1 MLYGSKSDDF
11 NINVMFFI
19 NIAQQYIC
27 LNSLQL
33 LNSLTP
39 KTFRVYQQALHQT
52 EKACYPL
59 QTQVFHHV

>member
-33 LNSLTP
+33 LNSLTS
-39 KTFRVYQQALHQT
+39 KTFKVYQQA
-52 EKACYPL
+52 
-59 QTQVFHHV
+59 

>member
-19 NIAQQYIC
+19 NIVQQYIC
-27 LNSLQL
+27 HNSLQP

-39 KTFRVYQQALHQT
+39 KTFRVYQQA
-52 EKACYPL
+52 
-59 QTQVFHHV
+59 

>member
-19 NIAQQYIC
+19 NIVQQYIC
-27 LNSLQL
+27 HNSLQL

-39 KTFRVYQQALHQT
+39 NSASIFNTNKQL
-52 EKACYPL
+52 
-59 QTQVFHHV
+59 

>member
-19 NIAQQYIC
+19 NIVQQYIC

-33 LNSLTP
+33 LNSFTP
-39 KTFRVYQQALHQT
+39 KTFRVYQQA
-52 EKACYPL
+52 
-59 QTQVFHHV
+59 

>member
-19 NIAQQYIC
+19 NIVQQYIC

-39 KTFRVYQQALHQT
+39 KTFMVYQPA
-52 EKACYPL
+52 
-59 QTQVFHHV
+59 